1 MSVRD
6 VLGVVWVSRWLV
18 LASVLLVVA
27 GSLAYLERQE
37 ETYRSTTAVQLQS
50 TRAASDDA
58 TEVTVATTPSD
69 VVAPSVVKAAA
80 ADLGVPA
87 ATVEGSVTGSFGSE
101 DGATILVTAEGSDPQ
116 ATRVMADA
124 VARAYA
130 AHLVQLRDAQLG
142 QLDDQRDSQRDQLVP
157 VDKQLKKDPEDPLAA
172 AERTT
177 IVDQYQTL
185 TEQMNTLRSLVVP
198 GEIAQKASAGQP
210 VGIPPAAVV
219 ALAVLGGLLVGVG
232 LAFARRGV
240 DVRVRG
246 AHDAAR
252 TAASPVLAELADA
265 RRADRDARET
275 GVLPVAG
282 KRATP
287 FTESVRELRTAVQVA
302 TDEHERVV
310 VVVTSAD
317 SLAPRSFVAANL
329 AASYALSGRR
339 TIAVSGD
346 LRRPQLDELLPA
358 ASGWSGDERQL
369 RSTTVP
375 NLSVF
380 PVPQED
386 MDPADFLATDRARD
400 LLERLRERA
409 EVVVI
414 DAPPVLAAADAS
426 ILGRYATG
434 VVLLAASGRT
444 DRLVL
449 AEAAD
454 RLRVNDVP
462 LLGVALTLA
471 AGDRRMRAA
480 TTYGDPP
487 VARRA
492 RRRAGAAAASA
503 ADQESDAA
511 PAEQPAPAAPRTRRD
526 TSQAAE
532 GDRSVAAGRR

>member
-6 VLGVVWVSRWLV
+6 VLGVVWGSRWLV
-18 LASVLLVVA
+18 LACIVLVVA
-27 GSLAYLERQE
+27 GALVYLDRQE
-37 ETYRSTTAVQLQS
+37 ETYRSTAAVQLQS

-69 VVAPSVVKAAA
+69 VVADPVLTSAAKE
-80 ADLGVPA
+80 LGVPA
-87 ATVEGSVTGSFGSE
+87 ASLKGGVTGSFGSE
-101 DGATILVTAEGSDPQ
+101 DGATILVTAEGADPA
-116 ATRVMADA
+116 ATRDVADA
-124 VARAYA
+124 VATSYVAYLA
-130 AHLVQLRDAQLG
+130 ELRDAQLAL
-142 QLDDQRDSQRDQLVP
+142 LDDQRESQREQLGP
-157 VDKQLKKDPEDPLAA
+157 VDKQLRKDPEDPLAG

-198 GEIAQKASAGQP
+198 GEVVQEASTGQA
-210 VGIPPAAVV
+210 VGIPAAAVV
-219 ALAVLGGLLVGVG
+219 ALAALGGLVVGVG

-265 RRADRDARET
+265 RRADKDARES

-310 VVVTSAD
+310 VVVTAAD

-358 ASGWSGDERQL
+358 APDWSGDERQL

-400 LLERLRERA
+400 LLQRLRDRA

-462 LLGVALTLA
+462 LLGVAVTLA

-487 VARRA
+487 AARRS
-492 RRRAGAAAASA
+492 RRHGGAATAAGAAAASEGEA
-503 ADQESDAA
+503 EPSA
-511 PAEQPAPAAPRTRRD
+511 PSKATPDDVRGAG
-526 TSQAAE
+526 
-532 GDRSVAAGRR
+532 GDRAVVVARR